1 MYKCDD
7 KTQEESGSNTGNDFL
22 MSGDFLGSTDD
33 VADLAKVFETNAGQ
47 LGSGAGFGSR
57 RFTRT
62 QLTSVTKVK
71 TADFTRVNRTTVIT
85 TRSWRGPSMDSFSI
99 DQDRHGVAGFDL
111 LNLMPTHRDSAQ
123 WISNADAF
131 IEEGNFG
138 IPQNG
143 ESKSADE
150 STPCKCDNSSAPTLL
165 PPVDSDVERA
175 EKISRTYKEVST
187 RRTINFAVPHT
198 AILSDSYVEVAQ

>member
-1 MYKCDD
+1 MHKCDD
-7 KTQEESGSNTGNDFL
+7 ETQKQSGSNAGNDFL
-22 MSGDFLGSTDD
+22 MSGGFLGSTDNIS
-33 VADLAKVFETNAGQ
+33 DLAKVFETNAGQ
-47 LGSGAGFGSR
+47 LGSGAGFSSR

-62 QLTSVTKVK
+62 QLTRVTKVK

-85 TRSWRGPSMDSFSI
+85 TRSWRSPSMDSFSI
-99 DQDRHGVAGFDL
+99 DQDRHGVAGFNL
-111 LNLMPTHRDSAQ
+111 LNLMPTNRDGAQ

-131 IEEGNFG
+131 IKEGNFG
-138 IPQNG
+138 ITQNG

-187 RRTINFAVPHT
+187 RRTINFAVRHS
-198 AILSDSYVEVAQ
+198 AILSDSQVEVAQ

>member
-1 MYKCDD
+1 MHKCDD
-7 KTQEESGSNTGNDFL
+7 KTQEESGRNAGNDFL
-22 MSGDFLGSTDD
+22 MSGDFLGSTND

-111 LNLMPTHRDSAQ
+111 LNLMPTNGDGAQ

-131 IEEGNFG
+131 IKEGNFG

-165 PPVDSDVERA
+165 PPIDSYVERA

-198 AILSDSYVEVAQ
+198 AILSDSHVEVAQ

>member
-1 MYKCDD
+1 MHKCDD
-7 KTQEESGSNTGNDFL
+7 KAQSQSGSNAGNDFL
-22 MSGDFLGSTDD
+22 MRGDFLGSTDY
-33 VADLAKVFETNAGQ
+33 VADLAEVFETNAGQ
-47 LGSGAGFGSR
+47 LGSGAGFSSR

-62 QLTSVTKVK
+62 QLTRVTKVK

-99 DQDRHGVAGFDL
+99 DQDRHGVAGFNL
-111 LNLMPTHRDSAQ
+111 LNLMPTNCDGAQ

-131 IEEGNFG
+131 IKEGNFG
-138 IPQNG
+138 ITQNG
-143 ESKSADE
+143 ESKGADE

-175 EKISRTYKEVST
+175 EKISRTHKQVST
-187 RRTINFAVPHT
+187 RRTINFAVPHS
-198 AILSDSYVEVAQ
+198 AILSDSPVEVAQ